1 MIILFQLS
9 NYLVLDLCPSIQIGL
24 HHRDGL
30 VEILAQVVFFQ
41 YVHGL
46 VHVLDYGLF
55 HGLVRDLAHVLHY
68 DLAHGLDHV
77 QVHGVVRAVIDVL
90 FRFDHFSQL
99 YHSVLGS
106 FPIES
111 HLVRAD
117 HFETSLQR
125 VGQLA
130 TLVF

>member
-46 VHVLDYGLF
+46 V